1 MTIKI
6 LVDSA
11 CDLPEEEAVRNG
23 ITVMPLFIHVGNE
36 TFRDGVDLSRGD
48 FYRRLPGWQTAPT
61 TAAPGPELFRR
72 EYERLAAEGADE
84 ILSIHLSKSLSLVVE
99 SARQGAAQA
108 AGVKVTVY
116 DSGQLSLG
124 AGFLAL
130 TAAEA
135 AARGASMDEIIAALD
150 DQAAR
155 THTFAALDTLEFL
168 NRSGRMSGV
177 MSVIGNLFQIKPLLR
192 MHLGKPTSEKIRTRG
207 RAARRLLEIL
217 HSLGPIEK
225 AALLHSDAAPR
236 AEELYGMTNGCL
248 PKSGLLRGEIS
259 PVLGAHI
266 GPGVVGFV
274 CIIKSKN

>member
-6 LVDSA
+6 LIDSA
-11 CDLPEEEAVRNG
+11 CDLPEEVARRLD
-23 ITVMPLFIHVGNE
+23 ITVVPLFIQVGGE
-36 TFRDGVDLSRGD
+36 SYRDGVDLSRED
-48 FYRRLPGWQTAPT
+48 FYRRLPDWPSSPT

-72 EYERLAAEGADE
+72 EYELLAAAGADE

-99 SARQGAAQA
+99 SARQAAAETDA
-108 AGVKVTVY
+108 ARVTVY

-135 AARGASMDEIIAALD
+135 ADRGASMAEIVALLD
-150 DQAAR
+150 DQAKR
-155 THTFAALDTLEFL
+155 TYTFAALDTLEYL
-168 NRSGRMSGV
+168 NRSGRMNGI

-207 RAARRLLEIL
+207 RAVKRLLEIL
-217 HSLGPIEK
+217 NSLGPLER
-225 AALLHSDAAPR
+225 AALLHSAAAPR
-236 AEELYGMTNGCL
+236 AEALLGMANGSL
-248 PKSGLLRGEIS
+248 PKNNLLRGEIS

-274 CIIKSKN
+274 CITKK